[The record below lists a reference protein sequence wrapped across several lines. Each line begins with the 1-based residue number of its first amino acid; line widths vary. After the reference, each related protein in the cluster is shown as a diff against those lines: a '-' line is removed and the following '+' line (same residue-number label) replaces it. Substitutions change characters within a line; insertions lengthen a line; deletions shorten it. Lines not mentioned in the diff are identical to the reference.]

1 MWPSASILREMAL
14 EAGFELVGIGPVQQ
28 ADHSERFLR
37 WIELG
42 RHGEMDYLAQNRE
55 RIAAPERWRPGL
67 RSGLSVALDYTRG
80 EIRVSDPSGAGGG
93 SAGARVARYAAGR
106 DYHRVIGK
114 RLERLK
120 KRLVA
125 DGAPTEG
132 LHYGVDALP
141 FLERALGIG
150 AGVGFLA
157 KSSMLLSP
165 ARGPMLL
172 LGELLLGREYPP
184 DAAAH
189 GSCGTCTACLDA
201 CPTDA
206 FAGPFELDA
215 RRCLSYSSIEL
226 RGPVPRELREA
237 QSEWLFGCDICLEV
251 CPFVR
256 HGACESSRPRPRR
269 APGARE
275 IRARRHPRAQP
286 GAVGP
291 GLVRH
296 RHPKGN
302 SQRTAPQ
309 RRAGS
314 RAQREPF
321 GRDGAAARPP
331 RPRCWG
337 TLECR
342 LGSGSARNRTGC
354 ARGSPRRRRKPGA
367 TCRPR
372 AEPGGVWPVES
383 GSGPALTLRR
393 HNTVAKRGFAEPS
406 LDGSGRSSAWSG
418 LSRGQSCFFFATRH
432 YRAPRVATRPGR
444 NRHHRSW
451 RS

>member
-256 HGACESSRPRPRR
+256 HGRANPADPDLAVHPALERYELVGILELSQEQWDRDWCGTAIRR
-269 APGARE
+269 A
-275 IRARRHPRAQP
+275 
-286 GAVGP
+286 
-291 GLVRH
+291 
-296 RHPKGN
+296 
-302 SQRTAPQ
+302 T
-309 RRAGS
+309 
-314 RAQREPF
+314 
-321 GRDGAAARPP
+321 
-331 RPRCWG
+331 
-337 TLECR
+337 
-342 LGSGSARNRTGC
+342 RNG
-354 ARGSPRRRRKPGA
+354 
-367 TCRPR
+367 
-372 AEPGGVWPVES
+372 
-383 GSGPALTLRR
+383 LRR
-393 HNTVAKRGFAEPS
+393 NAALALGRSENPLAETALQHAL
-406 LDGSGRSSAWSG
+406 LDPDAGVRSSAAWALARLGTGRAALEAALDAEENPALRADLARSLEEFG
-418 LSRGQSCFFFATRH
+418 LSSPDPG
-432 YRAPRVATRPGR
+432 PR
-444 NRHHRSW
+444 
-451 RS
+451 